1 LRARDGPAARR
12 PVFANGVP
20 MRLYGRD
27 SAVKLV
33 HDFMIRDAGG
43 TTTSPVV
50 IFVGPRGSGKTA
62 LLTRLGEMLDQN
74 VPYARVDFADLPASP
89 ICDVLDVL
97 AFELNRHCAAY
108 GRIAFPRFIVGR
120 IVMAA
125 QVDHT
130 DPAAARTQIDHV
142 IEEHRKLP
150 QLRAFLEGVAPR
162 VLAAAGIPEEVGR
175 HVPGLLLSGL
185 TSWRA
190 GRRIV
195 LGGGQDWYAHQD
207 RGLVGRKS
215 LDVLAELNRRNRRP
229 AIEGNR
235 KWVDELMLAA
245 FLADLRADF
254 GEAGGRRSKR
264 RPFNCVAL
272 LDNADMT
279 SGRRFVDELV
289 RAHEQRAADADDDNL
304 GPITIVVTSRG
315 PLGARVADPTEIIPG
330 TEDAGV
336 DDYLGRREHRPGRRR
351 WWYPVRLPDLAE
363 ADVRTMVADR
373 ELRDC
378 NPGHVALTVHG
389 FTQGHP
395 GATSLLLG
403 AIAEE
408 PCDPVDLRQVLAQRA
423 PGALSGALSGEL
435 SARTARTA
443 QRVRTVRDQL
453 WHVLLGDLARLDV
466 NVEDLVTCAAARDMG
481 QAAQLAEHSGLLR
494 DDDAESVTRP
504 ELWIPGAAPGTSIM
518 HPVLRRLLLERL
530 AEREQLAADGWAAVH
545 GWLRQHA
552 ADRDDAAGEL
562 QHALALGELKYV
574 TDELIERLREP
585 EVDVAEWLALLHAV
599 AQAPMPTPPTGA
611 PARHI
616 GTLTGRRPDQ
626 GNRLA
631 GSMAL
636 LVAGLWIAAEPF
648 TNSERAPL
656 YRAIEKAFR
665 DAAPFAADGLAL
677 LLAEAERYGALA
689 DLWS

>member
-1 LRARDGPAARR
+1 
-12 PVFANGVP
+12 
-20 MRLYGRD
+20 MRVYGRD

-33 HDFMIRDAGG
+33 HDFMIRDAGAA
-43 TTTSPVV
+43 TSPVV

-74 VPYARVDFADLPASP
+74 VPYARVDFADLPTSP

-130 DPAAARTQIDHV
+130 DPAAARAQIDRV

-150 QLRAFLEGVAPR
+150 QLRAFLEGVTPR

-175 HVPGLLLSGL
+175 PVPGLLLSGL

-195 LGGGQDWYAHQD
+195 LGGGQDWYVHQD
-207 RGLVGRKS
+207 RGLAGRKS

-254 GEAGGRRSKR
+254 GEPGGRRSKR

-272 LDNADMT
+272 LDNADNT

-315 PLGARVADPTEIIPG
+315 PLGARVAEPTEIIPG
-330 TEDAGV
+330 TEHAGV

-378 NPGHVALTVHG
+378 NPGHVALTVHA

-408 PCDPVDLRQVLAQRA
+408 PCDPVDLRRVLAQRP
-423 PGALSGALSGEL
+423 PGALPGELSGEPL
-435 SARTARTA
+435 DGLPAGTAAGGAGTARVARPGGAAGT
-443 QRVRTVRDQL
+443 VRTVRDGL
-453 WHVLLGDLARLDV
+453 WRVLLGDPARLDI
-466 NVEDLVTCAAARDMG
+466 NVDDLVTCAAARDMG

-504 ELWIPGAAPGTSIM
+504 ELWMPGATPGTSIM

-530 AEREQLAADGWAAVH
+530 AERDELAADGWAAVH
-545 GWLRQHA
+545 GWLRRHA

-574 TDELIERLREP
+574 TDELSERLCAP
-585 EVDVAEWLALLHAV
+585 EVDVVKWLDLLHSV
-599 AQAPMPTPPTGA
+599 TRAPMRTPPTGA

-626 GNRLA
+626 SNRLA

-636 LVAGLWIAAEPF
+636 LVAGLWIAAEPLA
-648 TNSERAPL
+648 TSERAPL
-656 YRAIEKAFR
+656 YRAIDKALR
-665 DAAPFAADGLAL
+665 DVAPFAADGLAL
-677 LLAEAERYGALA
+677 LFAEAERYGSLA

>member
-1 LRARDGPAARR
+1 
-12 PVFANGVP
+12 

-33 HDFMIRDAGG
+33 HDFMVRDAGHDV
-43 TTTSPVV
+43 TSPVV
-50 IFVGPRGSGKTA
+50 VFVGPRGSGKSA

-74 VPYARVDFADLPASP
+74 VPYARVDLAELSASTT
-89 ICDVLDVL
+89 CDVLDVL
-97 AFELNRHCAAY
+97 VFELNRHCAAY

-130 DPAAARTQIDHV
+130 DPAVARAQIDQV
-142 IEEHRKLP
+142 IERHRKLP

-175 HVPGLLLSGL
+175 PVPGLLLSGL

-229 AIEGNR
+229 GIEGNR
-235 KWVDELMLAA
+235 RWVDELMLAA

-254 GEAGGRRSKR
+254 GGPGRRTKK
-264 RPFNCVAL
+264 RPFNCVTL
-272 LDNADMT
+272 LDNADGT
-279 SGRRFVDELV
+279 AGRRFVDELV
-289 RAHEQRAADADDDNL
+289 RAHEQRAADADDDL
-304 GPITIVVTSRG
+304 GPLTVVVTSRG
-315 PLGARVADPTEIIPG
+315 PLGARVADPTETIPG
-330 TEDAGV
+330 AEDAGV
-336 DDYLGRREHRPGRRR
+336 DDYLGRRESRPGRRR
-351 WWYPVRLPDLAE
+351 WWYPVRLPDLGE

-389 FTQGHP
+389 FTHGHP
-395 GATSLLLG
+395 GATSILLG

-408 PCDPVDLRQVLAQRA
+408 PCDPVDLRRALAQRP
-423 PGALSGALSGEL
+423 PGALAGAVPGE
-435 SARTARTA
+435 
-443 QRVRTVRDQL
+443 TVRDRL
-453 WHVLLGDLARLDV
+453 WRLLLGDPARLGM
-466 NVEDLVTCAAARDMG
+466 NVDDLVTCAAARDMG
-481 QAAQLAEHSGLLR
+481 EAAQLAEHSGLLHA
-494 DDDAESVTRP
+494 DDADAVTRP
-504 ELWIPGAAPGTSIM
+504 DLWIPGVAPGTSIM

-530 AEREQLAADGWAAVH
+530 AERDQLAGDGWAAVH
-545 GWLRQHA
+545 GWLRRHTA
-552 ADRDDAAGEL
+552 ERDDVSGEL
-562 QHALALGELKYV
+562 HHALALGELKYV
-574 TDELIERLREP
+574 TDELIARLRGP
-585 EVDVAEWLALLHAV
+585 DADIAEWLALLRTV
-599 AQAPMPTPPTGA
+599 TEAPMRTPPADA

-616 GTLTGRRPDQ
+616 GTLAGRPDP

-636 LVAGLWIAAEPF
+636 LVAGLWIAAEPLI
-648 TNSERAPL
+648 TSERTPL
-656 YRAIEKAFR
+656 YRVIEKAFR
-665 DAAPFAADGLAL
+665 DVAPFAVDGLAL